1 MMSLNLI
8 LDMSAVLEQSQV
20 GKDASDLL
28 SERLKEAAKA
38 QKEIRARAAGIPME
52 SAKRKIE
59 EDARAYQQEALQA
72 LDKARLVLRTA
83 LLNRVR
89 KIVGKIAQE
98 RNAEMVIDASALLL
112 FDSKNDITPEVIK
125 AVDALGPLEV

>member
-1 MMSLNLI
+1 MSLNLI